1 MATCSALTP
10 NLNLHKPGEHHLYH
24 PGDSLR
30 PCLILV
36 WYPKTHSAVEPY
48 GKPAGS
54 LRPGGTLC
62 LLLRCLRPVLEAV
75 SLSSPCGL
83 SHIPP
88 SPAQIKRKNM
98 KVNYKKDRMRKSDI
112 RLMRVLERTNENRS
126 EAIFNGFGLKFF
138 HNW

>member
-88 SPAQIKRKNM
+88 SPAQAMN
-98 KVNYKKDRMRKSDI
+98 KDGFLCSSYQVAPGTSYTAADLVLHWRPPHPRPAESHRMNI
-112 RLMRVLERTNENRS
+112 P
-126 EAIFNGFGLKFF
+126 GG
-138 HNW
+138 